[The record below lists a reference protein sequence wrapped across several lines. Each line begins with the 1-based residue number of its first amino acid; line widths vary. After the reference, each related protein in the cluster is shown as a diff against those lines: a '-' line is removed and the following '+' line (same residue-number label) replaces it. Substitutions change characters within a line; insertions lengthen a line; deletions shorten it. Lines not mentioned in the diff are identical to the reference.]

1 VNDKAGI
8 TARIDNTTRIPPE
21 YRKAFLPAPRSVK
34 IEISPRCNYRCGFC
48 ALRTREVQPKWD
60 MDFALF
66 KRITREMRDAGVEE
80 VGVFY
85 LGESFMNP
93 RLLVDCIRYLKQDI
107 GMPYVFLTSNASMSF
122 PEAVEDCMKAGLD
135 SLKWSVNAADDEQ
148 FGKIM
153 GVSGRL
159 FRHALSNIK
168 AAWGVRQVKGYA
180 TGLYASS
187 IRYDGEQQRKMEALL
202 ADHVRPYVDE
212 HYWLPLYSMG
222 AFATQREEELG
233 YRPTAGNQ
241 GRLGALREP
250 LPCWSAFTEGHVTAE
265 GHLSA
270 CCFDANA
277 TWTMGD
283 LNKVS
288 FMEAWNS
295 PAFVKLREAH
305 LRKDVRGT
313 LCESCI
319 AYS

>member
-1 VNDKAGI
+1 MI
-8 TARIDNTTRIPPE
+8 TERIDAVTRIPPE
-21 YRKAFLPAPRSVK
+21 YRKAVLPAPKSVK

-60 MDFALF
+60 MDFGLF
-66 KRITREMRDAGVEE
+66 KRITREMRDAGVTEI
-80 VGVFY
+80 GVFY

-93 RLLVDCIRYLKQDI
+93 RLLVDCVGYLKRELA
-107 GMPYVFLTSNASMSF
+107 MPYVFLTSNASMAF
-122 PEAVEDCMKAGLD
+122 PEAVEECMKAGLD
-135 SLKWSVNAADDEQ
+135 SLKWSCNAADEAQ
-148 FGKIM
+148 FEHIM
-153 GVSGRL
+153 GVSAKL
-159 FRHALSNIK
+159 FHRAGENLR
-168 AAWGVRQVKGYA
+168 AAWETRRRASYA

-187 IRYDGEQQRKMEALL
+187 IRYDGAQQAKMDAFLRHNVL
-202 ADHVRPYVDE
+202 PYVDQ

-222 AFATQREEELG
+222 AFATEREEQLG

-265 GHLSA
+265 GKLSA

-277 TWTMGD
+277 NWTMGD
-283 LNKVS
+283 LLRQP

-295 PAFVKLREAH
+295 PDFVSLRAAH
-305 LRKDVRGT
+305 LKRDVAGT
-313 LCESCI
+313 VCESCI